1 MCSWTSPPTAVGDFL
16 YPNALAHD
24 SGSLAFRGGM
34 LPGADSDDGC
44 AEALQRPGLSSI
56 TLWRRADPSIQTTSG
71 HWHGQHCNHPTSA
84 PAACRRSEEHT
95 SELQSRELISY

>member
-1 MCSWTSPPTAVGDFL
+1 MFSWTSPPTAVGDFL

-56 TLWRRADPSIQTTSG
+56 TLWRRADPSIQTTFRPLA
-71 HWHGQHCNHPTSA
+71 WAT
-84 PAACRRSEEHT
+84 
-95 SELQSRELISY
+95 LQSSNLSAGCVPVSLAAGAARSSDRCLA